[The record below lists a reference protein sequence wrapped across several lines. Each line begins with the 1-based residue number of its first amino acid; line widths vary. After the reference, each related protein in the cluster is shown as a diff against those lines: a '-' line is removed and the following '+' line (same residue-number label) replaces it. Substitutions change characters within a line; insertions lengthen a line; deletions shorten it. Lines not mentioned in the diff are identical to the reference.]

1 MVALFLARDLS
12 SRYHL
17 QFSQCQNNHAT
28 ASTIDCYCAGRALL
42 YKTKGSAFLLFEFH
56 CLHLHSTK
64 MSSDECSAPLGEELL
79 SSSNVFTTMIFG
91 LFVSW
96 LLLGKL
102 QQWNVL
108 YHAKLLLEYL
118 FVSVPLIDVEMTPAE
133 SSDDGVRGEPAKSTD
148 LRNPKRP
155 RFIQCYDPSTNQFL
169 GEVPAMNKE
178 DVHDL
183 CERAA
188 AAQKTWAQT
197 TFAQRRQVLR
207 TVQRYVVHHVGDIC
221 RVASRDSGKPKV
233 DALLGEVLTT
243 CEKIRTINQ
252 WGEVW
257 LRPSYRPTGPL
268 MMHKTPFVEYVPFG
282 VIGSE

>member
-1 MVALFLARDLS
+1 
-12 SRYHL
+12 
-17 QFSQCQNNHAT
+17 
-28 ASTIDCYCAGRALL
+28 
-42 YKTKGSAFLLFEFH
+42 
-56 CLHLHSTK
+56 
-64 MSSDECSAPLGEELL
+64 MSSEQCSAPAEVNLA
-79 SSSNVFTTMIFG
+79 SSSVFVPMLFG

-108 YHAKLLLEYL
+108 YHAKLLMEY
-118 FVSVPLIDVEMTPAE
+118 FVMPVPLLEVEMTPEE
-133 SSDDGVRGEPAKSTD
+133 STDDGVQGEAAKSTD
-148 LRNPKRP
+148 LINKERP
-155 RFIQCYDPSTNQFL
+155 GFIQCFDPSTNQYL
-169 GEVPAMNKE
+169 GQVPAMTKD

-183 CERAA
+183 CKRAA
-188 AAQKTWAQT
+188 AAQKTWAKT

-207 TVQRYVVHHVGDIC
+207 TIQKYVVHHVEDIC
-221 RVASRDSGKPKV
+221 RVCSRDSGKPKV

-268 MMHKTPFVEYVPFG
+268 MMHKTAYVEYVPFG
-282 VIGSE
+282 VIGSKSL

>member
-1 MVALFLARDLS
+1 
-12 SRYHL
+12 
-17 QFSQCQNNHAT
+17 
-28 ASTIDCYCAGRALL
+28 
-42 YKTKGSAFLLFEFH
+42 
-56 CLHLHSTK
+56 
-64 MSSDECSAPLGEELL
+64 MSSDQCSAPPFGDGIEGLSHQSIFL
-79 SSSNVFTTMIFG
+79 SSLLG

-96 LLLGKL
+96 LFLGKL

-108 YHAKLLLEYL
+108 YHSKLLMEYL

-133 SSDDGVRGEPAKSTD
+133 SSDDGVKDEPSIKSTD
-148 LRNPKRP
+148 LLDKKRGP
-155 RFIQCYDPSTNQFL
+155 SFIQCYDPSTHQYL
-169 GEVPAMNKE
+169 GEVPAMSPK
-178 DVHDL
+178 DVHYL

-207 TVQRYVVHHVGDIC
+207 TIQKYVVHHVEDIC

-268 MMHKTPFVEYVPFG
+268 MMHKTAYVEYVPFG
-282 VIGSE
+282 VIGSK